1 MSENKA
7 GSRYAKS
14 LIDLSTEQ
22 NVLEEIRNDMVLIE
36 QVIDQ
41 NSELGAI
48 LQNPVIPLDKKSSI
62 LEGIFGKSVNAI
74 TKSYLKLIVSK
85 GRAAILYDTTKAFV
99 RQYNAIKGIV
109 TAEVTS
115 ATALTAENKAEIVAV
130 VKKEIGANEVIIKEK
145 VNEELIGGFILK
157 VGDRQ
162 FDASITGSLNKLKK
176 ELAQGVV

>member
-41 NSELGAI
+41 NSELEAI

-62 LEGIFGKSVNAI
+62 LEGIFGKSVNTI

>member
-7 GSRYAKS
+7 ASRYAKS

-22 NVLEEIRNDMVLIE
+22 NALEEMRNDMVLIE

-41 NSELGAI
+41 NTVLEAI
-48 LQNPVIPLDKKSSI
+48 LQNPVIPLDKKYSI
-62 LEGIFGKSVNAI
+62 LEEIFGKSVHAV

-85 GRAAILYDTTKAFV
+85 GRSAILFDTTKAFI
-99 RQYNAIKGIV
+99 RQYNSIKGIV
-109 TAEVTS
+109 TAEVSS
-115 ATALTAENKAEIVAV
+115 AAELTEANRAEIIAV

-145 VNEELIGGFILK
+145 VNADLIGGFILK

-162 FDASITGSLNKLKK
+162 FDASIAGSLNKLKK
-176 ELAQGVV
+176 ELTQGVV

>member
-22 NVLEEIRNDMVLIE
+22 NVLEEIKKDMVLIE

-41 NSELGAI
+41 NSELEAI

-62 LEGIFGKSVNAI
+62 LVDIFGKSVHAI
-74 TKSYLKLIVSK
+74 TVSYLKLVVSK
-85 GRAAILYDTTKAFV
+85 GRASILFDTTKAFI
-99 RQYNAIKGIV
+99 RLYNEIKGIV

-115 ATALTAENKAEIVAV
+115 ATALTEANKTEIVAM
-130 VKKEIGANEVIIKEK
+130 VKKQTGANEVSINEK
-145 VNEELIGGFILK
+145 VNEKLIGGFILK

-162 FDASITGSLNKLKK
+162 FDASISGSLNKLKK
-176 ELAQGVV
+176 ELSHGVA

>member
-14 LIDLSTEQ
+14 LIDLSMEQ
-22 NVLEEIRNDMVLIE
+22 NVLEEIKNDMVLIE

-41 NSELGAI
+41 NSELEAI
-48 LQNPVIPLDKKSSI
+48 LQNPVIPLDKKASI

-74 TKSYLKLIVSK
+74 TRSYLKLVVSK

-145 VNEELIGGFILK
+145 VNEKLIGGFILK